1 MLTNLKTVLVL
12 TLLLTVILPTQA
24 DEAPELQRILK
35 AHVDAMGGWRAWNKI
50 QSIRLTGTIQREGQT
65 VDFCIIKKRPR
76 QIRATITMPLPDKE
90 DEEVQFIRAYDGKT
104 AWTAT
109 RMAGG
114 DTLARQTLTG
124 DAASDLIDE
133 AQVLP
138 KLMYLCQTN
147 TELKKTATM
156 TYEGKVHHVIHATLK
171 DNPEKRYEFYLA
183 DETHLVSKSIAYK
196 DGEIV
201 SSATLSGAEAI
212 AEITV
217 AKTLHLHSPSAGST
231 LMQIEDVTIGV
242 GIYEEYFETVIDTA
256 TVSAA
261 TR

>member
-1 MLTNLKTVLVL
+1 MLTNLKTLFVL
-12 TLLLTVILPTQA
+12 TLLLTLILPAQA
-24 DEAPELQRILK
+24 DEATELQRILK
-35 AHVDAMGGWRAWNKI
+35 AHVDAMGGWSAWNKVE
-50 QSIRLTGTIQREGQT
+50 SIRLTGTIERDDQLL
-65 VDFCIIKKRPR
+65 DYCLIKKRPDK
-76 QIRATITMPLPDKE
+76 IRMTITMPLPDKVKE
-90 DEEVQFIRAYDGKT
+90 DVQLIRAYDGKT

-114 DTLARQTLTG
+114 DTLARQTLTD

-133 AQVLP
+133 AHVLP

-147 TELKKTATM
+147 AELKKTATM
-156 TYEGKVHHVIHATLK
+156 TYEGKVLHVIHATLK
-171 DNPEKRYEFYLA
+171 NNPEKHYEIYLA

-256 TVSAA
+256 TI
-261 TR
+261 